1 MKDHGV
7 GPWIE
12 RRARTAPDRVALIH
26 GETRR
31 TYAEFA
37 DRVRRLAHGL
47 SGLGVGR
54 GDRVGWLGANHP
66 AFLETLFATAKLGA
80 VLAPVNHRLDH
91 TAVGDLLGEFSP
103 TVVVV
108 ERSAVGVPLPR
119 GVASRVVVGADTAS
133 DVDYEQLI
141 ARSGDEPIDE
151 NVALLDLCML
161 PHTSG
166 TSGRPKGVMLTHAN
180 VTWNV
185 VNLLSVAD
193 FRNDDVTVAVTPF
206 FRTGGTGVNVLPV
219 LFKGGTV
226 VVPQAGDPEEI
237 LALIERQRVTVGF
250 GNPDLL
256 DALTRSPRW
265 GAADLSSIRVFIT
278 GGAPVPEHLIRAYA
292 ERNVPFLQGYGL
304 SEAAPLVLLLDPQ
317 NAARKVGSAGKPP
330 LLVDVRTTRPDGT
343 TCAPNEAGELLV
355 SGPNVMVGYWD
366 RPDETRKALDADGWL
381 HTGDA
386 ARIDDEGFVW
396 IVDRLADAFSA
407 SGHVVYPGDV
417 ERALER
423 DPSVVDVGVA
433 SVDGKSRAFVVL
445 ASGSDV
451 TEDDLIELCRSQLE
465 PYEVPHSV
473 TFVDRLPRNSVGK
486 LLRHELVRLPRSDA
500 ATSPP

>member
-1 MKDHGV
+1 MDRATGAD
-7 GPWIE
+7 
-12 RRARTAPDRVALIH
+12 RARPRRVDP
-26 GETRR
+26 RR
-31 TYAEFA
+31 DASHVC
-37 DRVRRLAHGL
+37 RVRGPRASPRAGL
-47 SGLGVGR
+47 GDLGVGR

-91 TAVGDLLGEFSP
+91 TAIGDLLGEFSP

-119 GVASRVVVGADTAS
+119 GVAARVVVGADTAS

-151 NVALLDLCML
+151 ASRSIDLCML

-166 TSGRPKGVMLTHAN
+166 TTGRPKGVMLTHAN

-226 VVPQAGDPEEI
+226 VVPEAGDPDEI
-237 LALIERQRVTVGF
+237 LALIERQHVTVGF

-265 GAADLSSIRVFIT
+265 DAADLSTIRVFIT
-278 GGAPVPEHLIRAYA
+278 GGAPVPEHLIRTYA

-304 SEAAPLVLLLDPQ
+304 SEAAPLVLVARSAERGAQGGLGRQATPAGRRPHHPTRRD
-317 NAARKVGSAGKPP
+317 NVRTERGRRAARQRAERDGRLLGPSRRDAEGARRGRVATHRGRRAASTTRDSSGSSTGSRTRSVRRVTSCTPATSSVPSSVTPRLSTWASRPSTGRAGRSSCSHPGVTSP
-330 LLVDVRTTRPDGT
+330 RTT
-343 TCAPNEAGELLV
+343 
-355 SGPNVMVGYWD
+355 SSSS
-366 RPDETRKALDADGWL
+366 
-381 HTGDA
+381 A
-386 ARIDDEGFVW
+386 ARSSNRTKYRTRSRSWTGCH
-396 IVDRLADAFSA
+396 ATPSA
-407 SGHVVYPGDV
+407 SCS
-417 ERALER
+417 ATSL
-423 DPSVVDVGVA
+423 
-433 SVDGKSRAFVVL
+433 
-445 ASGSDV
+445 SGSRGP
-451 TEDDLIELCRSQLE
+451 TRR
-465 PYEVPHSV
+465 
-473 TFVDRLPRNSVGK
+473 TG
-486 LLRHELVRLPRSDA
+486 
-500 ATSPP
+500 PPD